1 MFNSVI
7 RLLTKSRSHVKPLE
21 RMVNGLL
28 ITNVK
33 MSDKITEHLSKIT
46 DLQDEVN
53 VMQSQKKKNVNTIT
67 NLNNIIKG
75 GM

>member
-1 MFNSVI
+1 
-7 RLLTKSRSHVKPLE
+7 
-21 RMVNGLL
+21 MVNGLL